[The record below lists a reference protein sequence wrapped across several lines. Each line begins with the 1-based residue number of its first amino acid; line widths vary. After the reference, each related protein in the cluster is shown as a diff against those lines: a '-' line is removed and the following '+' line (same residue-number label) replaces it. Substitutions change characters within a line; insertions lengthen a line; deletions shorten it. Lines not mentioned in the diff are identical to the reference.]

1 MVQKYITEIEEMRT
15 KLLESENLCEQLRK
29 ETSRMKRMSQI
40 STSPFPKTSFSTTSS
55 PMPNQGPSGPQVNNF
70 MMENEDSGV
79 NSSVQELIDMAK
91 KDLEKN
97 KEDHRKRKSSAK
109 GKFEF

>member
-1 MVQKYITEIEEMRT
+1 
-15 KLLESENLCEQLRK
+15 
-29 ETSRMKRMSQI
+29 
-40 STSPFPKTSFSTTSS
+40 
-55 PMPNQGPSGPQVNNF
+55 MPSMGGHQAPSGPQVNNF

>member
-1 MVQKYITEIEEMRT
+1 MPSMG
-15 KLLESENLCEQLRK
+15 
-29 ETSRMKRMSQI
+29 SQHQGG
-40 STSPFPKTSFSTTSS
+40 PSS
-55 PMPNQGPSGPQVNNF
+55 PQLNNF
-70 MMENEDSGV
+70 MVENEDSGV